1 MIGTRPGPRLGPR
14 LWLALIAVGGVA
26 AVGAALV
33 SQHVFGMQPCPWC
46 VLQRVIFL
54 AMAAAALAGLL
65 LPGHARQAALVLLVL
80 LAGCGAAAALWQHF
94 VAAAAASCNMTLAE
108 QIVAGMK
115 LDEHWPEVFMATAT
129 CAEAKVDLFGLP
141 YEAWSLALFALMGAL
156 GVRMLL
162 PTRRGRG
169 G

>member
-1 MIGTRPGPRLGPR
+1 VIGLGPR

-54 AMAAAALAGLL
+54 AIAAAALVGLF
-65 LPGHARQAALVLLVL
+65 LPGRARPAALVLLVL
-80 LAGCGAAAALWQHF
+80 LAGCGLAAALWQHF

-141 YEAWSLALFALMGAL
+141 YEAWSLALFAMMGAL
-156 GVRMLL
+156 GVRLLL
-162 PTRRGRG
+162 PSRRGRG

>member
-1 MIGTRPGPRLGPR
+1 VIGLGPR

-54 AMAAAALAGLL
+54 AIAAAALVGLL
-65 LPGHARQAALVLLVL
+65 LPGRARPAALVLLVL
-80 LAGCGAAAALWQHF
+80 LAGCGLAAALWQHF

-141 YEAWSLALFALMGAL
+141 YEAWSLALFAIMGAL
-156 GVRMLL
+156 GVRLL
-162 PTRRGRG
+162 VPSRRGRG